1 MDTVVMILSL
11 IIFIIL
17 GVPVC
22 FSLGLSGLFYL
33 MMNPGFLG
41 MLPQRL
47 WAGANSSLMIAL
59 PLFILAGEL
68 MNRGGITQRILNFSM
83 YLVRPIKG
91 GLGEVNVIAS
101 MIFGGISGSSVADT
115 SAIGSIIIPQ
125 MIKQGFTSKF
135 TAGITVASSTIGMII
150 PPSIPMIIYS
160 SISGASIGALFLAGL
175 IPGAFIGIT
184 QLVLVNIISRI
195 NHFPRAEGSFVMKDF
210 LVDSRDGFLALLMPL
225 FIVLSITAGI
235 CTATES
241 AAIAV
246 LYAFILGLVIYREL
260 DRKNIWD
267 SLKRTL
273 LTSSSIMIII
283 AYSLIFTWV
292 LAFEKIP
299 DQIGAFVLN
308 LNLDKVWVLLFLDV
322 CIILVGM
329 FIDTGPALLLI
340 SPILLP
346 LMGQYGVGPLQLG
359 AIMLVGLAMGLA
371 TPPIGMCLYVASKIS
386 KLPVTKIFKGA
397 VPYLICNVI
406 ILLLVTF
413 IPEISTWIPSL
424 FFK

>member
-135 TAGITVASSTIGMII
+135 TTGITVASSTIGMII

-175 IPGAFIGIT
+175 IPGVFIGIT

-260 DRKNIWD
+260 DRKNIWG

-292 LAFEKIP
+292 LAFEKVP
-299 DQIGAFVLN
+299 DQIGAFVLS

-386 KLPVTKIFKGA
+386 KLSVTKIFKGA
-397 VPYLICNVI
+397 VPYLICNAI

-413 IPEISTWIPSL
+413 IPEISTWVPSL

>member
-135 TAGITVASSTIGMII
+135 TTGITVASSTIGMII

-175 IPGAFIGIT
+175 IPGVFIGIT

-260 DRKNIWD
+260 DRKNIWG

-292 LAFEKIP
+292 LAFEKVP
-299 DQIGAFVLN
+299 DQIGAFVLS

-386 KLPVTKIFKGA
+386 KLSVTKIFKGA

-413 IPEISTWIPSL
+413 IPEISTWVPSL